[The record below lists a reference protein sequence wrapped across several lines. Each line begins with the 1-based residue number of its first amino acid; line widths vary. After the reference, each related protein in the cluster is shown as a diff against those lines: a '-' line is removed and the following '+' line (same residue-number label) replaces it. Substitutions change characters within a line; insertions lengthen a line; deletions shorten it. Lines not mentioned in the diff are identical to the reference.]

1 MFVGSTVRKRGYV
14 VLLETEQLRT
24 ADRAPT
30 ADRVRGDEVDSIKY
44 S

>member
-1 MFVGSTVRKRGYV
+1 MFVGYTVRKRGY